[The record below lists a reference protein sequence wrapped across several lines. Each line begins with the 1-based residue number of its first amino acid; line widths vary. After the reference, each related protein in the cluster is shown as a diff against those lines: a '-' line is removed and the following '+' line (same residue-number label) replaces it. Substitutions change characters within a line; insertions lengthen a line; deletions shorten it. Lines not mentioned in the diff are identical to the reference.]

1 MNKKIWLAIIA
12 ATLLLFGVINAPSP
26 IRIEGDGVF
35 YYAWLHSAW
44 FDHDIDFHNQLEQ
57 FAAYDFFSRQFLA
70 DNKITAVGLT
80 PNAYA
85 FGAALMWLP
94 FFFLAHLSS
103 LIFQNFNP
111 SFFAPDGYSYLY
123 VWLINFSGWVY
134 GWLALW
140 LVGRSLR
147 LIFGSERSK
156 LVGATLAGLWLAT
169 PWLYYHFFEPF
180 MSHLPALFLSALWLY
195 CLAREYRGQK
205 NQSWLLGLTA
215 FLLLATRWQNIIFLL
230 AYLPLLWSLRRQPRQ
245 LLKKVW
251 PMILAL
257 AVFVGC
263 QSLIWRELYGLY
275 FLVPQGQR
283 FVRPEFH
290 GLYTLFSSDRGL
302 LLWSPLLILALA
314 GWPWLWHRLRLW
326 AGLAALI
333 FLLQWI
339 ANSSLNDLG
348 GGAAFGARRFI
359 ETLPWLALPLYSFF
373 SRWKKDRLIWL
384 VIGLFIIWNL
394 LLIQFYRWGDVP
406 RSGEFDFFS
415 RLLTSVK

>member
-1 MNKKIWLAIIA
+1 
-12 ATLLLFGVINAPSP
+12 
-26 IRIEGDGVF
+26 
-35 YYAWLHSAW
+35 
-44 FDHDIDFHNQLEQ
+44 
-57 FAAYDFFSRQFLA
+57 
-70 DNKITAVGLT
+70 
-80 PNAYA
+80 
-85 FGAALMWLP
+85 
-94 FFFLAHLSS
+94 
-103 LIFQNFNP
+103 
-111 SFFAPDGYSYLY
+111 
-123 VWLINFSGWVY
+123 
-134 GWLALW
+134 
-140 LVGRSLR
+140 
-147 LIFGSERSK
+147 
-156 LVGATLAGLWLAT
+156 
-169 PWLYYHFFEPF
+169 
-180 MSHLPALFLSALWLY
+180 
-195 CLAREYRGQK
+195 
-205 NQSWLLGLTA
+205 
-215 FLLLATRWQNIIFLL
+215 
-230 AYLPLLWSLRRQPRQ
+230 
-245 LLKKVW
+245 
-251 PMILAL
+251 MILAL